1 MSKCQISIT
10 FDRSDRIYY
19 GGETVRGTVR
29 LLVDEQ
35 TKSNG
40 VKLTH
45 RWKTHGRGNSNFC
58 ITDEIILVE
67 PRTLQAGEQLEFPFA
82 VTSPSHP
89 MTYRGQLIYID
100 HYVRAE
106 VDVSWAR
113 NPYAEEEYA
122 LRPGVRP
129 ELFTGE
135 RNKVVSLTAQNA
147 ATNFGP
153 IGKTIMWIVMGIII
167 IVVAMTAFF
176 LLPILLAVLAFI
188 WIKKKALTSR
198 LGEVEALVPH
208 VLVAPTEDWTFGIRF
223 TPRKSFV
230 VNSIYAELIAEEST
244 ISGSGTNKTT
254 HKHKVLTE
262 KHVLRE
268 GGLLESEAPVDEK
281 ITITFPDTKAY
292 SFEYSDNS
300 LKWTLNFVI
309 DIPGFP
315 DWTHTEALQV
325 VPIEFLGE
333 QARLPN
339 PSAESSRTDLPQTD
353 LSESMPLDQVPAFS
367 PFGAEAPKN
376 TAVQGTSPPA
386 LPLVEHTSVPS
397 ENTPPESIE
406 ELLSL
411 LESAGRNSSQRNLIL
426 EAAAGEVYDIAVVID
441 RISTSFGMTDTAAG
455 FSGGKTVIGQIAG
468 TQRSIEVVAPESMNS
483 ELESFRRGDTW
494 QSSVTITGW
503 DSLYNRLRGAVSE

>member
-1 MSKCQISIT
+1 MSKCQISIN

-45 RWKTHGRGNSNFC
+45 RWKTHGRGNSDSGLP
-58 ITDEIILVE
+58 DEIILVE
-67 PRTLQAGEQLEFPFA
+67 PRILQAGEQLEFPFA
-82 VTSPSHP
+82 VTSPTHP
-89 MTYRGQLIYID
+89 ITYRGHLVYID
-100 HYVRAE
+100 HYVR
-106 VDVSWAR
+106 VDVDVPWAK
-113 NPYAEEEYA
+113 NPYAEEEYE
-122 LRPGVRP
+122 LRPGIRP

-135 RNKVVSLTAQNA
+135 RNKVVSLTAQTT
-147 ATNFGP
+147 ATNIGP
-153 IGKTIMWIVMGIII
+153 IGKTILWSILALLLVA
-167 IVVAMTAFF
+167 VAMTALF
-176 LLPILLAVLAFI
+176 LLPIILVVVGFI
-188 WIKKKALTSR
+188 WVKKKALKSR
-198 LGEVEALVPH
+198 LGEVEVSVPH
-208 VLVAPTEDWTFGIRF
+208 VVVAPTEDWTFGIRF

-230 VNSIYAELIAEEST
+230 VNSIYAELIAEESAT
-244 ISGSGTNKTT
+244 SGSGTNKTT

-262 KHVLRE
+262 KHILRE
-268 GGLLESEAPVDEK
+268 GGLLDLEALVDEK
-281 ITITFPDTKAY
+281 ITITFPATNAY
-292 SFEYSDNS
+292 SFELSDNS
-300 LKWTLNFVI
+300 MKWTVNFCI

-339 PSAESSRTDLPQTD
+339 PTSDSSRTAFSGSVPFDP
-353 LSESMPLDQVPAFS
+353 VPAIS
-367 PFGAEAPKN
+367 PLGVEARK
-376 TAVQGTSPPA
+376 TAAVQGVSPPA
-386 LPLVEHTSVPS
+386 LPPDEDWSVS
-397 ENTPPESIE
+397 SKNTPPESIE

-411 LESAGRNSSQRNLIL
+411 LESAGRNSAQRNLIL
-426 EAAAGEVYDIAVVID
+426 EAAAGEVYDITVVID
-441 RISTSFGMTDTAAG
+441 RISTSFGMTDAAPN
-455 FSGGKTVIGQIAG
+455 FSNGKTVIGQIAG
-468 TQRSIEVVAPESMNS
+468 TQRPIEVVAPESMNS

>member
-1 MSKCQISIT
+1 MSKCQISIK

-45 RWKTHGRGNSNFC
+45 RWKTHGRGNSDSGLP
-58 ITDEIILVE
+58 DEIILVE
-67 PRTLQAGEQLEFPFA
+67 PRILQAGEQLEFPFA
-82 VTSPSHP
+82 ITSPSHP
-89 MTYRGQLIYID
+89 VTYRGHLVYID
-100 HYVRAE
+100 HYVR
-106 VDVSWAR
+106 VDVDVPWAK
-113 NPYAEEEYA
+113 NPYAEEEYE
-122 LRPGVRP
+122 LRPGIRP

-135 RNKVVSLTAQNA
+135 RNKVVSLTAKTA
-147 ATNFGP
+147 ETNVGP
-153 IGKTIMWIVMGIII
+153 IGKIILWSI
-167 IVVAMTAFF
+167 LALLLVAVAMTALF
-176 LLPILLAVLAFI
+176 LLPIILIVVGFI
-188 WIKKKALTSR
+188 WVKKKALKSR
-198 LGEVEALVPH
+198 LGEVEVSVPH
-208 VLVAPTEDWTFGIRF
+208 VVVAPTEDWTIGIRF

-230 VNSIYAELIAEEST
+230 VNSIYAELIAEESAT
-244 ISGSGTNKTT
+244 SGSGTNKTT

-262 KHVLRE
+262 KHILRE
-268 GGLLESEAPVDEK
+268 GGLLDLEALVDEK
-281 ITITFPDTKAY
+281 ITITFPAANAY
-292 SFEYSDNS
+292 SFELSDNS
-300 LKWTLNFVI
+300 LKWTINFCI

-325 VPIEFLGE
+325 VPLEFLGQ

-339 PSAESSRTDLPQTD
+339 TSADSSSTVFSASATLPF
-353 LSESMPLDQVPAFS
+353 EQVPAFS
-367 PFGAEAPKN
+367 PTVAVTPK
-376 TAVQGTSPPA
+376 TIAGQGMSPPA
-386 LPLVEHTSVPS
+386 LPPAEHLSVPS

-426 EAAAGEVYDIAVVID
+426 EAAADEVYDIAVVVD
-441 RISTSFGMTDTAAG
+441 RISTSFGMTDAAPD
-455 FSGGKTVIGQIAG
+455 FSNGKTVIGQIAG